1 MCLDTE
7 EDSGIGEDSGPV
19 VMVNLGCQLDL
30 RSTKTPLGESVRE
43 IPGEGLTE
51 VGGTVWAE
59 PFKGC
64 SELKKYQGDAVLF
77 CLPPVLLAG
86 ECIYPVAAAAAAF
99 HHWHQNPVSLVSNMR

>member
-19 VMVNLGCQLDL
+19 VMVYLGCQLDL

-51 VGGTVWAE
+51 VGAQCGKN
-59 PFKGC
+59 P
-64 SELKKYQGDAVLF
+64 LK
-77 CLPPVLLAG
+77 
-86 ECIYPVAAAAAAF
+86 VA
-99 HHWHQNPVSLVSNMR
+99 QS